1 MFNKN
6 VKYFTTGEFAKIC
19 KVNKQTL
26 IYYDQIGLLSPIMKD
41 NKDYR
46 YYSIAQYEFF
56 SVIELL
62 KAVGM
67 SLKDIQKYMAEKSPE
82 NFLDLMYQQKEIV
95 AKKRRELEMIESI
108 IDVKIDLT
116 KAALNLDF
124 DSITIE
130 HLPEATLYL
139 SKNIE
144 DSTEE
149 QFTHAVSDFIDEL
162 DRSQLDT
169 GYPIGGMTRREQVLA
184 GNYDNYSYLYIEQP
198 HPREGHPYF
207 RAIEGDFIVGYHIG
221 TSATLGE
228 SYERLFKVMR
238 EKGFELGKYV
248 YEEYIYDA
256 VIKNRE
262 EDYVTK
268 IMIEIKKD
276 TR

>member
-41 NKDYR
+41 GKDYR
-46 YYSIAQYEFF
+46 YYSVAQYEFF

-116 KAALNLDF
+116 KEALHLDF

-149 QFTHAVSDFIDEL
+149 QFTKAVSDFIDEL

-169 GYPIGGMTRREQVLA
+169 GYPIGGITRREQILA

-198 HPREGHPYF
+198 NPREGHPYF
-207 RAIEGDFIVGYHIG
+207 EAIEGDFIVGYHVG
-221 TSATLGE
+221 TSTTLGE

-238 EKGFELGKYV
+238 ERGFELGKYV

-268 IMIEIKKD
+268 IMIEIKKGC
-276 TR
+276 

>member
-41 NKDYR
+41 SKDYR

-62 KAVGM
+62 KEVGM

-116 KAALNLDF
+116 EEALHLDF
-124 DSITIE
+124 ESITIE
-130 HLPEATLYL
+130 HLPEAMLYL

-149 QFTHAVSDFIDEL
+149 QFTKAVSDFIDEL
-162 DRSQLDT
+162 DHSQLDT
-169 GYPIGGMTRREQVLA
+169 GYPIGGITRREQILA
-184 GNYDNYSYLYIEQP
+184 GNFDNYSYLYIEQP
-198 HPREGHPYF
+198 LPREGHPYF
-207 RAIEGDFIVGYHIG
+207 EAIEGDFIVGYHIG
-221 TSATLGE
+221 TTSTLGE
-228 SYERLFKVMR
+228 TYERLFKVMR
-238 EKGFELGKYV
+238 EKDFELGQYV

-268 IMIEIKKD
+268 IMIEIEKGQ
-276 TR
+276 

>member
-41 NKDYR
+41 SKDYR

-116 KAALNLDF
+116 EEALHLDF
-124 DSITIE
+124 NSITIE

-144 DSTEE
+144 DSKEE
-149 QFTHAVSDFIDEL
+149 QFTKAVSDFIDEL
-162 DRSQLDT
+162 DRFQLDT
-169 GYPIGGMTRREQVLA
+169 GYPIGGITRREQILA
-184 GNYDNYSYLYIEQP
+184 GNYDNYSFLYIEQP
-198 HPREGHPYF
+198 HLREGHPYF
-207 RAIEGDFIVGYHIG
+207 KAIEGDFIVGYHVG
-221 TSATLGE
+221 NSATLGE

-238 EKGFELGKYV
+238 EKGFELGEYV

-268 IMIEIKKD
+268 IMIEIKKGC
-276 TR
+276 